1 MVISPAHDGLTLRA
15 LGRYTSGMRYLCG
28 ILLAAFGALGQAAS
42 AEKPNIIV
50 IMADDLGYGDIGCY
64 GAKPKNLKTPHID
77 NLAANG
83 LRFTSGYCSAST
95 CTPTRFSFLTGKYAF
110 RQEGTG
116 IAPPNGPA
124 IIQPG
129 IETLPTLMKKAGYAT
144 AVIGKWHLGLGGPNG
159 PDWNGELKPGPRD
172 IGFDYCYLL
181 PTTND
186 RVPQVYVENWRVKNL
201 DPKDPL
207 WVGRKKPSPDHPTG
221 ITHRSTLKMDW
232 SHGHNSTIHNGI
244 SRIGFYTGGHA
255 ARFRDEDLADEWV
268 KQSNKWIEA
277 NKDNPFFLFF
287 SSHDLHVPR
296 IPHERFRGTSAL
308 SYRGDVI
315 VQLDWCVG
323 ELVKTLD
330 RLNLSDNTLI
340 VFCSDNGPVGDDG
353 YKDEALEKMAD
364 HSPNGPFSGGKYSVL
379 EGGTRTPFITYW
391 PGKIKPGVSD
401 EMVCTIDMAASFAA
415 LTGTKLPANACPDSF
430 NVLGALLGKKG
441 AKGRDHLVQ
450 QDNGRG
456 GNYGYRVGNWKL
468 QRHDSKRKRNVVVT
482 NKLANTPAPRFALFD
497 LSQDVEEKVDVSK
510 KHPKVFNRMK
520 AGLQKIIDDGRSR
533 P

>member
-1 MVISPAHDGLTLRA
+1 MRFLFTMFLA
-15 LGRYTSGMRYLCG
+15 LF
-28 ILLAAFGALGQAAS
+28 IAFNQAAT

-64 GAKPKNLKTPHID
+64 GAKPKNLKTPNID
-77 NLAANG
+77 KLASNG

-110 RQEGTG
+110 RQANTG

-124 IIQPG
+124 IIKPG
-129 IETLPTLMKKAGYAT
+129 TETLPSILKKAGYAT
-144 AVIGKWHLGLGGPNG
+144 AVIGKWHLGLGGPAG
-159 PDWNGELKPGPRD
+159 PNWNGELKPGPRE

-186 RVPQVYVENWRVKNL
+186 RVPQVYVENSHVKNL
-201 DPKDPL
+201 DPDDPL
-207 WVGRKKPSPDHPTG
+207 WVGRKKPDPNHPTG
-221 ITHRSTLKMDW
+221 ITHRTTLKMDW

-244 SRIGFYTGGHA
+244 SRIGFYTGGHS

-268 KQSNKWIEA
+268 KQSNKWIES

-330 RLNLSDNTLI
+330 RLKITDKTLI

-353 YKDEALEKMAD
+353 YKDEALEKMSNHD
-364 HSPNGPFSGGKYSVL
+364 PNGPFSGGKYSIL

-391 PGKIKPGVSD
+391 PGKIKPGISNNI
-401 EMVCTIDMAASFAA
+401 VCTIDFAASFAA
-415 LTGTKLPANACPDSF
+415 LTGVKLSNNACPDSF
-430 NVLGALLGKKG
+430 NIINSLLGKKD
-441 AKGRDHLVQ
+441 AKGRQHLVQ
-450 QDNGRG
+450 QDNGKG
-456 GNYGYRVGNWKL
+456 GNFGYRAGKWKL
-468 QRHDSKRKRNVVVT
+468 QRHDSKRKRNVIVT
-482 NKLANTPAPRFALFD
+482 NKLANSPAPRFSLFNLNED
-497 LSQDVEEKVDVSK
+497 IEEKNDVSK
-510 KHPKVFNRMK
+510 KHPQVFDRMK
-520 AGLQKIIDDGRSR
+520 KELQKIIDDGRSR
-533 P
+533 Q